1 MGDTKELKHLS
12 LCAGYGGIDL
22 GLKRALG
29 SIRTVTFVEIESFA
43 VCNLVSK
50 MEKGLI
56 EAAPVWTN
64 LKTLDWKLF
73 RGRVDLISGGF
84 PCQPFSAAGR
94 RQADSDPRHLFPHI
108 LRGIKICQ
116 PPVVFLENVEGILSA
131 KLSSEGWSD
140 PKGTSVLL
148 HVLRE
153 LERVGYEAT
162 AGIFSAREVGA
173 PHRRKRVFILGIKR
187 GTEREG
193 LEWVNELLDRNRDT
207 SGSVYPASR
216 GREQYLWEPPRVT
229 MEKPS
234 HNRSRDGGSV
244 HEDGGGVEGGGESL
258 SEERGTQ
265 TGYIR
270 GADPSDDEE
279 RVGES
284 RVTVGDSQ
292 YSRSSRPEER
302 RGIEET
308 SKSRGEEETLPS
320 RQSTGAGEPSRNR
333 DISGSSERDSREG
346 SERPCIQEGNS
357 NHEKPSR
364 TDTREIQ
371 VEPEVGRDLDGTSDR
386 VGYAKLYESFDNRT
400 DELRMLGNGVVPDT
414 ARRAFVELWREL
426 VNSPSFTKG

>member
-22 GLKRALG
+22 GLKRTLG
-29 SIRTVTFVEIESFA
+29 SIRTVTFVEIEAFA

-64 LKTLDWKLF
+64 LKTLDWEIF

-108 LRGIKICQ
+108 LRGVKVCQ
-116 PPVVFLENVEGILSA
+116 PSVVFLENVEGILSA

-140 PKGTSVLL
+140 PKGASVLL

-162 AGIFSAREVGA
+162 AGVFSAREVGA

-187 GTEREG
+187 GTERES
-193 LEWVNELLDRNRDT
+193 LEWVNELIERNRDT
-207 SGSVYPASR
+207 SGSVYPSSR
-216 GREQYLWEPPRVT
+216 GREQYSWEPPRVT

-234 HNRSRDGGSV
+234 YDRSRGGGSIY
-244 HEDGGGVEGGGESL
+244 EGGGNMERGGESL

-265 TGYIR
+265 TGDIR
-270 GADPSDDEE
+270 GADPSDNARKELANSNNAGNTSQRDNSDEDGSKKSE
-279 RVGES
+279 GF
-284 RVTVGDSQ
+284 T
-292 YSRSSRPEER
+292 SSRNEVE
-302 RGIEET
+302 
-308 SKSRGEEETLPS
+308 
-320 RQSTGAGEPSRNR
+320 
-333 DISGSSERDSREG
+333 SEM
-346 SERPCIQEGNS
+346 
-357 NHEKPSR
+357 
-364 TDTREIQ
+364 
-371 VEPEVGRDLDGTSDR
+371 GRDVDGASDR
-386 VGYAKLYESFDNRT
+386 MGAAKLYESFDNRT

-414 ARRAFVELWREL
+414 ARRAFTDLWAEL
-426 VNSPSFTKG
+426 VNSPSFTEG